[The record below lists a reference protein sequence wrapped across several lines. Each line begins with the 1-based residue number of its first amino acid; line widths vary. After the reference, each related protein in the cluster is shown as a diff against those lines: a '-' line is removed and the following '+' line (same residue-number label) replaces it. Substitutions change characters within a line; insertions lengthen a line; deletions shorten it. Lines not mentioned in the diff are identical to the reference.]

1 MSNQP
6 YKTIGR
12 FHLRSELGRGAFG
25 TVYRAFDPTLT
36 RDVALKIPSG
46 YAQRGDLGR
55 RFLREAQAAAKLRH
69 PHLVSVYDAGLADDT
84 LFIASEYVAG
94 QSLVEECRTNWP
106 TARQAVEWVL
116 QIAQALT
123 YAHQEGIVHRDIKPS
138 NILIDTAGHAR
149 LTDFGLAKH
158 MSELEPEWM
167 RQAAQRHGASEKLS
181 RDGVVLG
188 TPAYMAPEQAS
199 GKTSLTG
206 PLSDQYSLGVV
217 LYELLS
223 GRVPFTGTLSQLLSD
238 VRNPEVKAPSPRRF
252 NSRIPADLAAVA
264 LRATQKSPRRRYQS
278 MTEFAADLQRWLH
291 GMPVSVR
298 RRRWYETTL
307 RRITN
312 RYRSRPG
319 FWAMMMTLAA
329 CVSIALATRG
339 WLWQWVNG
347 K

>member
-1 MSNQP
+1 MRAPRN
-6 YKTIGR
+6 KKIGR

-36 RDVALKIPSG
+36 RDVALKIPSR

-69 PHLVSVYDAGLADDT
+69 PHLVSVYDAGVADDT

-94 QSLVEECRTNWP
+94 QSLVDECKMHWP
-106 TARQAVEWVL
+106 STRQAVEWVL
-116 QIAQALT
+116 QLAQALT

-138 NILIDTAGHAR
+138 NILIDQQGHAR

-158 MSELEPEWM
+158 MSELEPEWV
-167 RQAAQRHGASEKLS
+167 RDAARERGASDKLS

-217 LYELLS
+217 LYELLA

-238 VRNPEVKAPSPRRF
+238 VRNPAVKAPSPRRF
-252 NSRIPADLAAVA
+252 NRRIPADLAAVA
-264 LRATQKSPRRRYQS
+264 LRATQKTPRKRYGS
-278 MTEFAADLQRWLH
+278 MTEFASDLQRWLH
-291 GMPVSVR
+291 GLPVSVR
-298 RRRWYETTL
+298 RRPWYSIVGRKIFNSWKVHPAFWSMMLTLALCTTL
-307 RRITN
+307 ALITK
-312 RYRSRPG
+312 
-319 FWAMMMTLAA
+319 
-329 CVSIALATRG
+329 G
-339 WLWQWVNG
+339 WLWNWLH
-347 K
+347 